1 MGKMIGFIK
10 NIEKLSLS
18 NDNFR
23 HVIYPGQHTQLV
35 VMSLQPNE
43 EIGSETHQTT
53 DQFLRIEKGKGK
65 VVIDN
70 VESSIEDG
78 DAIIIPAG
86 SEHNVINI
94 SPTEKL
100 KLYTLY
106 SPPHHKDQTVHKTK
120 SDALKDESDH
130 I

>member
-1 MGKMIGFIK
+1 MIGFVK

-23 HVIYPGQHTQLV
+23 HVLYTEQHTQLV

-53 DQFLRIEKGKGK
+53 DQFLRIEKAEGK
-65 VVIDN
+65 VIIDN
-70 VESSIEDG
+70 VEHSIKDG

-86 SEHNVINI
+86 TEHNV
-94 SPTEKL
+94 
-100 KLYTLY
+100 
-106 SPPHHKDQTVHKTK
+106 
-120 SDALKDESDH
+120 
-130 I
+130 

>member
-1 MGKMIGFIK
+1 MDFVE

-18 NDNFR
+18 NNNFR
-23 HVIYPGQHTQLV
+23 RVLYTGQHTQLV
-35 VMSLQPNE
+35 VMSLQPKE
-43 EIGSETHQTT
+43 EIGMEIHQIA
-53 DQFLRIEKGKGK
+53 DQFLRIEKGEGK
-65 VVIDN
+65 VVINN
-70 VESSIEDG
+70 VEHAIKDG

-86 SEHNVINI
+86 TKHNVINM
-94 SPTEKL
+94 SSSEEL

-106 SPPHHKDQTVHKTK
+106 SPPHHKDDTIHKTK

>member
-1 MGKMIGFIK
+1 MIGFVQ

-23 HVIYPGQHTQLV
+23 AVLYTGQHTQLV
-35 VMSLQPNE
+35 VMSLLPNE
-43 EIGSETHQTT
+43 DIGQEIHQTT

-65 VVIDN
+65 VIIDN
-70 VESSIEDG
+70 VEYSIGDG

-86 SEHNVINI
+86 TEHNIINV
-94 SPTEKL
+94 SPTENL

-106 SPPHHKDQTVHKTK
+106 SPPHHKDKTIHKTK

>member
-1 MGKMIGFIK
+1 MKGFIE

-18 NDNFR
+18 NNNFR
-23 HVIYPGQHTQLV
+23 EVLYTGQHTQLV
-35 VMSLQPNE
+35 VMSLEPNE
-43 EIGSETHQTT
+43 DIGMEVHQIV
-53 DQFLRIEKGKGK
+53 DQFLRIEQGEGT

-70 VESSIEDG
+70 MERKIKDG

-86 SEHNVINI
+86 IQHNIINT
-94 SPTEKL
+94 SDKEEL

-106 SPPHHKDQTVHKTK
+106 SPPHHKDKTVHKTK

>member
-1 MGKMIGFIK
+1 MKGFVK
-10 NIEKLSLS
+10 NIEKLALS

-23 HVIYPGQHTQLV
+23 RVLYTGQHTQLV
-35 VMSLQPNE
+35 VMSLKPKE
-43 EIGSETHQTT
+43 EIGKEVHQIV
-53 DQFLRIEKGKGK
+53 DQFLRVEKGEGK

-70 VESSIEDG
+70 EEHSIKDG

-86 SEHNVINI
+86 TEHNVINV
-94 SPTEKL
+94 SSTQEL

-106 SPPHHKDQTVHKTK
+106 SPPHHKDNTVHKTK
-120 SDALKDESDH
+120 SDALKDKSDH